1 MSIFSRANAIKK
13 DIKEKRADWAERKA
27 LARDV
32 EILDTAV
39 KLDMLKEKYKR
50 LLSVQ
55 RQILRG
61 TPTRNER
68 AKAEAKIRSG
78 ICAYT
83 IICEAKRQLED
94 IKDGQSMQ
102 QMLTELNTSLRAIN
116 RLAGGTPERTKRSV
130 DRQMEKLAERD
141 ALTAPEDLFSDAA
154 LAKVDEW
161 LGARFTDVANRYVKG
176 ESVENCMRA
185 SQFIL
190 EESPMPYAH
199 MLGEEAGGDSS
210 KQVESADLDDLMK
223 SSLFG

>member
-1 MSIFSRANAIKK
+1 MSIFSRAKSVKN
-13 DIKEKRADWAERKA
+13 DLKEKKEDWAEKKA

-61 TPTRNER
+61 TPTKSER

-83 IICEAKRQLED
+83 IVCEAKSQLD
-94 IKDGQSMQ
+94 DLKDGQSMR
-102 QMLTELNTSLRAIN
+102 QMLSELNSSLRAIN
-116 RLAGGTPERTKRSV
+116 RLAGGSSERMKKSV
-130 DRQMEKLAERD
+130 DRQMEKLAARD
-141 ALTAPEDLFSDAA
+141 SLTAPEDLFSDAA

-161 LGARFTDVANRYVKG
+161 LGERFTDVANRYVKG
-176 ESVENCMRA
+176 ESVENCMRT
-185 SQFIL
+185 SQFIM
-190 EESPMPYAH
+190 EENPMPYAH
-199 MLGEEAGGDSS
+199 MLGEEPYGDSGQEVS
-210 KQVESADLDDLMK
+210 SADLDDLMS

>member
-1 MSIFSRANAIKK
+1 MSIFSRAKEVKK
-13 DIKEKRADWAERKA
+13 DLKEKKEDWDERRA

-61 TPTRNER
+61 TPTKSER

-83 IICEAKRQLED
+83 IVCEAKRQLED
-94 IKDGQSMQ
+94 IKDGQTMN
-102 QMLTELNTSLRAIN
+102 QMLSELNSSLRAIN
-116 RLAGGTPERTKRSV
+116 RLAGGSSERMKKSV
-130 DRQMEKLAERD
+130 DKKIEKLAARD
-141 ALTAPEDLFSDAA
+141 SLTAPEDLFSDAA

-161 LGARFTDVANRYVKG
+161 LGERFTDVANRFVRG
-176 ESVENCMRA
+176 ESVDSCMRA
-185 SQFIL
+185 SQFIM
-190 EESPMPYAH
+190 EENPMPYAH
-199 MLGEEAGGDSS
+199 MIGEEARKNPEQEVS
-210 KQVESADLDDLMK
+210 SADLDDLMN

>member
-1 MSIFSRANAIKK
+1 MSLFSRAKAVKK
-13 DIKEKRADWAERKA
+13 DIKEKREDWAEQKA
-27 LARDV
+27 LNRDV

-39 KLDMLKEKYKR
+39 KLDLLKEKYKR

-61 TPTRNER
+61 TPTRSER

-83 IICEAKRQLED
+83 IICEAKRQLDE
-94 IKDGQSMQ
+94 IKDGQSMN
-102 QMLTELNTSLRAIN
+102 QMLKELNSSLRTIN
-116 RLAGGTPERTKRSV
+116 RLAGGTGERTKKSV
-130 DRQMEKLAERD
+130 DRQVEKLAARD
-141 ALTAPEDLFSDAA
+141 SLTAPEDLFSDAA

-161 LGARFTDVANRYVKG
+161 LGSRFTDVANRFVKG

-190 EESPMPYAH
+190 EENPMPYAH
-199 MLGEEAGGDSS
+199 MLGDDAPGNVSQEVA
-210 KQVESADLDDLMK
+210 SADLDDLMS